1 MQESAK
7 TIKEKRSVP
16 GRIIRNILFIVAI
29 PIIILW
35 IAIIALYIPSV
46 QRYATDTLCREISRS
61 SGYDVNIGSVHLAF
75 PLKLH
80 IGDFT
85 VSRNDTVYIK
95 GEEANVNISILP
107 LMRGEVEL
115 NYISLEN
122 VDVDTKGMIP
132 GVAIEGNIGFFR
144 TVARNIDLNKETA
157 NIRQLFL
164 HSTHVD
170 IRLTDT
176 TANEKND
183 KNPVEW
189 IIMLHKGTIEE
200 CSANI
205 LLPEKGIDS
214 GIEIGKLEL
223 KEGVVDI
230 GNKSYKAANA
240 SISKSNVSYDITGSG
255 TPRDHIRANGISLEC
270 RDFELTPGF
279 AKISLEEL
287 KFTQPGGMRVT
298 EATASIF
305 GDHNSLEVRH
315 MSVRSSYGSYIIAKG
330 SIPWQALADKATGKL
345 IADIDMNI
353 DKRDLGAL
361 LTDREYA
368 SLALFGDTLFT
379 SNIEMNGNM
388 SFMNIDTINIYTPG
402 IASLSAS
409 GYAKSLD
416 NPGKLSATLDIK
428 GFSDDIRRIIYGV
441 STGNSAGRVEAEGI
455 VNYNSGIA
463 DASLNLK
470 GGNGEATLNALYDI
484 NTGRYDATADV
495 SDISPAVILPEIPID
510 KLSFGLKA
518 KGNGFDLFDKSTA
531 YYAQVSLDTLQYT
544 GTSLGSIVLDASQEN
559 GVSTIIATG
568 NDPNLVFSLYADNK
582 LDSTGI
588 KNITRL
594 DVRKADF
601 GKLNLVNG
609 DLSSELQ
616 FALEFGSDLS
626 EIHSL
631 KFSGEK
637 IRLVTAQRTFTPEN
651 IYVDIATAPDTT
663 HIIAKNGDL
672 NISGAMKSGYNR
684 LFRSLERT
692 GEIFNE
698 SMKQGNIVD
707 FIKEYERVLP
717 GVSFRFSCGRN
728 NMLANFLAMNGITTN
743 SMSLSA
749 TVDSVSGINIRGGV
763 YGVKSGKINLDTLRL
778 VTRQEDDKVRYF
790 ARVRSTA
797 INPDNEKESYNAA
810 LFGSLADDTLATNFV
825 FRDRKEKIGVSLGTN
840 TRIMPG
846 RLSIHFKPDAKLFG
860 EMFTFNRDN
869 YINVGKGFSVEADVE
884 FSNANGA
891 GMHLY
896 TIPDSSAEYN
906 AAIELHNADLK
917 SITSLIP
924 YSPDIAGLLNLNLHV
939 RETGNSIGLSSD
951 ISAEKVVYEGVYVG
965 NEFIE
970 AVYFPKGND
979 IHYVDLRLKH
989 EDNEI
994 IHMSGNYDDKDDN
1007 PIFEGNIILTQFP
1020 LEISR
1025 AFMQDAG
1032 ISLNGFINGEMSARG
1047 KPGKLN
1053 TNGHIQ
1059 FKSVNID
1066 AYRFGTQLHMSDE
1079 TVRIEDNKLQFNNFN
1094 IYAQGNNP
1102 FRINGDIDFTI
1113 FADPTFNL
1121 RMNADNYEFINSGR
1135 KKGSMFYGRLFV
1147 DTRAM
1152 IGGTLSNMRMYGNV
1166 TMLGKSNITYV
1177 TLEAPIESDKELD
1190 GLVEFVNFKDTT
1202 TIVTRDSDIDLG
1214 NINLNLNL
1222 RIEDGARIN
1231 ADLDEERNNY
1241 VTTQGGG
1248 NLHLTYTGESGL
1260 NVTGRYTMSG
1270 GDFKISLP
1278 VIPLKTLQIS
1288 DGSNVSWSGRL
1299 LDPELDITALERVTS
1314 SVTLEDNNLV
1324 PVPFDVG
1331 VKVSNTLDKMGLSFV
1346 MSSPENPTI
1355 QEQLNA
1361 LDTEMM
1367 NRYAVT
1373 MLVTGAY
1380 AGSSKSMSV
1389 SNALNSFIDAK
1400 INDIAGTAMKSV
1412 SVNVGIN
1419 DATNAETGSTYKNYS
1434 FSFSKRFWNDRM
1446 TLVIGG
1452 EVNSGEHRTSNNSFI
1467 NNASL
1472 EWKISENSNRF
1483 LKLFYDKN
1491 YQSIL
1496 EGEIIETGIGYVY
1509 KRKLGHLKELFIFN
1523 RKRDDNKEYRIPASL
1538 EKRDSIN
1545 VTTDKQRE

>member
-7 TIKEKRSVP
+7 RMKEKRSVP
-16 GRIIRNILFIVAI
+16 GRIIRNILLVVAI
-29 PIIILW
+29 PTIILW
-35 IAIIALYIPSV
+35 IAIISLYIPSV
-46 QRYATDTLCREISRS
+46 QRYATDTLCREISKRC
-61 SGYDVNIGSVHLAF
+61 GYDINIGSVHLAF

-95 GEEANVNISILP
+95 GEEANVNISMLP
-107 LMRGEVEL
+107 LMKGEVEL

-132 GVAIEGNIGFFR
+132 GVSIYGNIGFFR
-144 TVARNIDLNKETA
+144 TVARNIDLKKETA

-164 HSTHVD
+164 HSTNAE

-176 TANEKND
+176 PTEENNEKS
-183 KNPVEW
+183 PVEW
-189 IIMLHKGTIEE
+189 MIMLHKGTIEE
-200 CSANI
+200 CSINI
-205 LLPEKGIDS
+205 LLPDKGMDS
-214 GIEIGKLEL
+214 GIAIGKLEL
-223 KEGVVDI
+223 KEGVADI
-230 GNKSYKAANA
+230 GDKSYKAARTSMDN
-240 SISKSNVSYDITGSG
+240 SSFSYDLTGSD
-255 TPRDHIRANGISLEC
+255 TPRGHIRANSISLEC
-270 RDFELTPGF
+270 SDFELTSDF
-279 AKISLEEL
+279 ARISLEEL
-287 KFTQPGGMRVT
+287 KFTQPGGMKVT
-298 EATASIF
+298 EAMASIY

-353 DKRDLGAL
+353 DKRDLDAL
-361 LTDREYA
+361 LTDSEYA
-368 SLALFGDTLFT
+368 SLSLFGDTLFT
-379 SNIEMNGNM
+379 TDIEMNGNM
-388 SFMNIDTINIYTPG
+388 SFMNVDTMNINVPG

-409 GYAKSLD
+409 GHATSLN
-416 NPGKLSATLDIK
+416 NPDKLSATLDIK
-428 GFSDDIRRIIYGV
+428 GFSDDIRRIIYGD
-441 STGNSAGRVEAEGI
+441 STGSRTGRVEAEGI
-455 VNYNSGIA
+455 VNYNSGVA

-470 GGNGEATLNALYDI
+470 GGNGEATLNTLYDI
-484 NTGRYDATADV
+484 NTGRYDAAAYV
-495 SDISPAVILPEIPID
+495 SDVSPAVILPEIPID
-510 KLSFGLKA
+510 KLSFDLKA
-518 KGNGFDLFDKSTA
+518 KGNGFDLFDKSTT
-531 YYAQVSLDTLQYT
+531 YYVHLSLDTMRYA
-544 GTSLGSIVLDASQEN
+544 GTSLGSIALDASQEN

-568 NDPNLVFSLYADNK
+568 NDPNLVFSLYADNG

-601 GKLNLVNG
+601 GNLDLVNG

-616 FALEFGSDLS
+616 LALEFGSDLN

-631 KFSGEK
+631 KLSVEK
-637 IRLVTAQRTFTPEN
+637 IKLETAQRIFTPEN
-651 IYVDIATAPDTT
+651 IYVDIATAPDST
-663 HIIAKNGDL
+663 HVIAKNGDL
-672 NISGAMKSGYNR
+672 NINGAMESGYNR

-698 SMKQGNIVD
+698 SMKQGNIVY
-707 FIKEYERVLP
+707 FLKEYERVLP
-717 GVSFRFSCGRN
+717 GISFRFGCGRN
-728 NMLANFLAMNGITTN
+728 NMLSNFLAMNDITAN

-749 TVDSVSGINIRGGV
+749 TVDSVDGINVRGGV
-763 YGVKSGKINLDTLRL
+763 YGIKSGDINLDTLRL
-778 VTRQEDDKVRYF
+778 VTRQEGDKVRYF

-825 FRDRKEKIGVSLGTN
+825 FRDRKERIGVSLGTN

-846 RLSIHFKPDAKLFG
+846 RLNIHFKPDAKLFG
-860 EMFTFNRDN
+860 ERFTFSRDN

-884 FSNANGA
+884 LNNANGA

-970 AVYFPKGND
+970 AVYLPKGND

-989 EDNEI
+989 ENNEI
-994 IHMSGNYDDKDDN
+994 IHMSGNYDEKDDN

-1032 ISLNGFINGEMSARG
+1032 ISLRGFINGEMSAIG

-1066 AYRFGTQLHMSDE
+1066 AYKFGTELHMSDE
-1079 TVRIEDNKLQFNNFN
+1079 TVRIEDNKLKFNNFN

-1102 FRINGDIDFTI
+1102 FRINGDVDFTI

-1135 KKGSMFYGRLFV
+1135 KKGSMFYVRLFV

-1202 TIVTRDSDIDLG
+1202 TLVTRDSDIDLG
-1214 NINLNLNL
+1214 NINLNLSL

-1331 VKVSNTLDKMGLSFV
+1331 VKVSNTLDNMGLSFV

-1483 LKLFYDKN
+1483 LKIFYDKN

-1523 RKRDDNKEYRIPASL
+1523 RKRDDNKEYRIPAVQ

-1545 VTTDKQRE
+1545 GTTDKPKE